1 MKKIILYRN
10 GESLMGT
17 DQLMNINGRYNLDSI
32 VRCVEERNARFA
44 KNFPNKVADGFRF
57 CDARLN
63 EYGGIIEI

>member
-32 VRCVEERNARFA
+32 VRLVEERNARFA

-57 CDARLN
+57 CDDRLN
-63 EYGGIIEI
+63 EYGGIIKI